1 MTAEA
6 SPSGNGSDRIGEPIS
21 PVLNREL
28 IGDLAKRTSIT
39 GSCFGRDIV
48 LTQGEREQ
56 VTLIADMAQVPL
68 DTSAALLTKELT
80 TYEALLQEGTE
91 KGVLLSMVSHQNTRV
106 PTFIVDGGEG
116 AVVKKVL
123 RSDSRPGI
131 QVPTQLFLLI
141 HWQKTIDAL
150 NSYGIRGI
158 TNETLNGRSTKD
170 LATALNQIGHY
181 LTESGMLESREQSL
195 PSKT

>member
-6 SPSGNGSDRIGEPIS
+6 SPSGNGSDRISEPNS

-28 IGDLAKRTSIT
+28 ISDLAKRTSIT
-39 GSCFGRDIV
+39 GACFGRDIV

-106 PTFIVDGGEG
+106 PTFIVDGGES

-123 RSDSRPGI
+123 RDDARPGI
-131 QVPTQLFLLI
+131 QVPTQLFWLI
-141 HWQKTIDAL
+141 HWKNTVAAL
-150 NSYGIRGI
+150 KGYG
-158 TNETLNGRSTKD
+158 TNGVSDETLCGRSTKS
-170 LATALNQIGHY
+170 LATALTQIGY
-181 LTESGMLESREQSL
+181 YFTELGIIESKNDQLPRE
-195 PSKT
+195 T